1 MLNSMIT
8 IEELYGISPQV
19 LASMN
24 YKEALE
30 YKIKGAKQLMI
41 KLLEPHFMEQDTHEI
56 RKVGKAI
63 KFNEELLKELN
74 DSKNL
79 RITHQI

>member
-1 MLNSMIT
+1 MLNTMT
-8 IEELYGISPQV
+8 TTEELYGISPQV

-30 YKIKGAKQLMI
+30 YKIQGAKQLMV
-41 KLLEPHFMEQDTHEI
+41 KLLEPHFMEQDMHKI

-63 KFNEELLKELN
+63 RFNEELLKEI
-74 DSKNL
+74 K
-79 RITHQI
+79 

>member
-1 MLNSMIT
+1 MLDTMIT
-8 IEELYGISPQV
+8 TEELYGISPKI

-30 YKIKGAKQLMI
+30 YKIQGARKLMI
-41 KLLEPHFMEQDTHEI
+41 KLLEPHFMEQDTHKI

-63 KFNEELLKELN
+63 KFNEELLKEL
-74 DSKNL
+74 K
-79 RITHQI
+79 